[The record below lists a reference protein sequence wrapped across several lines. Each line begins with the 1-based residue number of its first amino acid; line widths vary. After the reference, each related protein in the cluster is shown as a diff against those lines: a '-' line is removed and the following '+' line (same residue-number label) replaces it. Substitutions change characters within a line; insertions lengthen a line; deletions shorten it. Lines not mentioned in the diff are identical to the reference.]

1 MMDIEELKRLHANST
16 QGEWVSNSCESSQR
30 DYARITL
37 AGKGS
42 YVGDACENLDGA
54 WIAAIHNAFPAIV
67 SKLEAAQRLRK
78 ILHHMRGDV
87 EFCMRYPGAA
97 REVTAAIAAFDKEQQ

>member
-1 MMDIEELKRLHANST
+1 MNLEELKRLHAAAT

-42 YVGDACENLDGA
+42 YVGDACENSDGA
-54 WIAAIHNAFPAIV
+54 CIAAIHNAFPAIV
-67 SKLEAAQRLRK
+67 AKLEAAQRLRDALDGQADG
-78 ILHHMRGDV
+78 IAD
-87 EFCMRYPGAA
+87 
-97 REVTAAIAAFDKEQQ
+97 AIDAFDAVVKK

>member
-1 MMDIEELKRLHANST
+1 MNLEELKRLHAAAT

-42 YVGDACENLDGA
+42 YVGDACENSDGA
-54 WIAAIHNAFPAIV
+54 CIAAIHNAFPAIV
-67 SKLEAAQRLRK
+67 AKLEAAQRLRDALADCNDAWESLCPVN
-78 ILHHMRGDV
+78 IL
-87 EFCMRYPGAA
+87 
-97 REVTAAIAAFDKEQQ
+97 AAFDKEIA